1 LYNKKKLEFCKNE
14 LDRFVN
20 LVSGECCMKKLT
32 MTGSIIGILACMVGV
47 YFYFS
52 NDSGLKFNLKKND
65 PVTTKEAQSKIEK
78 GFEAPVSSK
87 IMAEYETMREEEII
101 QEVHNMTHQKVEADK
116 KWGAS
121 EITADK
127 VQKLYEVIQT
137 KEFKKSSHKQML
149 LDILEP
155 WTRQDFSNA
164 VSAHNQIWAYQKGNI
179 GEATRLLT
187 PQEELEYIEEEFR

>member
-1 LYNKKKLEFCKNE
+1 
-14 LDRFVN
+14 
-20 LVSGECCMKKLT
+20 MKKLT
-32 MTGSIIGILACMVGV
+32 MAGSIIGILACMVGV
-47 YFYFS
+47 YFYLG

-65 PVTTKEAQSKIEK
+65 PVTTKEAQTKIEK
-78 GFEAPVSSK
+78 GFAAPVSSK
-87 IMAEYETMREEEII
+87 VKAEYETMREEELI

-127 VQKLYEVIQT
+127 VQKIYEVIQN
-137 KEFKKSSHKQML
+137 KDFKKSSNKKML

-155 WTRQDFSNA
+155 WTRQDFTNA
-164 VSAHNQIWAYQKGNI
+164 VSAHNRIWAFQKGNI

-187 PQEELEYIEEEFR
+187 PQEELEYIEDEFR

>member
-1 LYNKKKLEFCKNE
+1 
-14 LDRFVN
+14 
-20 LVSGECCMKKLT
+20 MKKLT
-32 MTGSIIGILACMVGV
+32 MAGSIIGILACVVGV

-65 PVTTKEAQSKIEK
+65 PVTTKEAQTKIEK

-87 IMAEYETMREEEII
+87 VSAEYETMSEEKLI

-137 KEFKKSSHKQML
+137 KDFKKSSHKQML

-155 WTRQDFSNA
+155 WTRQDFSNS
-164 VSAHNQIWAYQKGNI
+164 VSAHNQIWSYQNGNI
-179 GEATRLLT
+179 GKATRLLT
-187 PQEELEYIEEEFR
+187 PQEELEYIMEEFK

>member
-1 LYNKKKLEFCKNE
+1 
-14 LDRFVN
+14 
-20 LVSGECCMKKLT
+20 MKKLT
-32 MTGSIIGILACMVGV
+32 MAGSIIGILACVVGV

-65 PVTTKEAQSKIEK
+65 PVTTKEAQTKIEK

-87 IMAEYETMREEEII
+87 VSAEYETMSEEKLI

-137 KEFKKSSHKQML
+137 KDFKKSSHKQML

-164 VSAHNQIWAYQKGNI
+164 VSAHNQIWSYQKGNI

-187 PQEELEYIEEEFR
+187 PQEELEYIMEEFR

>member
-1 LYNKKKLEFCKNE
+1 
-14 LDRFVN
+14 
-20 LVSGECCMKKLT
+20 MKKLT
-32 MTGSIIGILACMVGV
+32 MVGSIIGILACMVGV
-47 YFYFS
+47 YFYLG

-65 PVTTKEAQSKIEK
+65 PVTAKEAQTKIEK
-78 GFEAPVSSK
+78 GFEAPVSGK
-87 IMAEYETMREEEII
+87 IMAEYETMSEEELI

-127 VQKLYEVIQT
+127 VKKIYEVI
-137 KEFKKSSHKQML
+137 KNKDFKKSSNKQML

-164 VSAHNQIWAYQKGNI
+164 VSAHNRIWAYQKGNI
-179 GEATRLLT
+179 GKATRLLT
-187 PQEELEYIEEEFR
+187 PQEELEYIEDEFR

>member
-1 LYNKKKLEFCKNE
+1 
-14 LDRFVN
+14 
-20 LVSGECCMKKLT
+20 MKKLT

-52 NDSGLKFNLKKND
+52 NDGGLKFNLKKND
-65 PVTTKEAQSKIEK
+65 PVTTKEAQTKIEK

-87 IMAEYETMREEEII
+87 IMAEYETMREEKLI

-137 KEFKKSSHKQML
+137 KDFKKSSHKQML

-164 VSAHNQIWAYQKGNI
+164 VSAHNRIWAYQKGNI

-187 PQEELEYIEEEFR
+187 PQEELEYIEDEFR

>member
-1 LYNKKKLEFCKNE
+1 
-14 LDRFVN
+14 
-20 LVSGECCMKKLT
+20 MKKLT
-32 MTGSIIGILACMVGV
+32 IAGSIIGILACMVGV
-47 YFYFS
+47 YFYLG

-65 PVTTKEAQSKIEK
+65 PVTAKEAQTKIEK

-87 IMAEYETMREEEII
+87 IMAEYETMREEELI

-127 VQKLYEVIQT
+127 VQKIYEVI
-137 KEFKKSSHKQML
+137 KNKDFKKSSNKQML

-155 WTRQDFSNA
+155 WTRQDFSNS
-164 VSAHNQIWAYQKGNI
+164 VSAHNRIWAYQKGNI
-179 GEATRLLT
+179 GKATRLLT
-187 PQEELEYIEEEFR
+187 PQEELEYIEDEFR